1 MAVTMSGVQGALT
14 PAPSKQTLS
23 TNYLGSDIEFT
34 SQYLPEVYEAEFE
47 KYGNRTV
54 SSFLRM
60 VGAEIPFASD
70 LIQWSEQGRLHIAV
84 TGATRSGD
92 TVTSTAHGF
101 RVNQTVIISDGTNQ
115 DKAIVSAVTADT
127 F

>member
-1 MAVTMSGVQGALT
+1 MAVTMSGVQGAIT
-14 PAPSKQTLS
+14 PSPTKQTLS

-54 SSFLRM
+54 SSFLRL

-70 LIQWSEQGRLHIAV
+70 LIQWSEQGRLHTAV
-84 TGATRSGD
+84 TGATRTAD
-92 TVTSTAHGF
+92 VVTSVGHPF
-101 RVNQTVIISDGTNQ
+101 RKKPNSNH
-115 DKAIVSAVTADT
+115 